1 MHIEFLVE
9 EWSSKEVLNNLLPK
23 IFDSSISYQI
33 HAFQGKRD
41 LLKKLPARLRGYKR
55 AYKARLGNDYKIVV
69 LIDEDRVDCKKL
81 KDRLENIAS
90 DTGLISKSKADLNEP
105 FQILNRIAIEEL
117 EAWFFGDIEAIVTAY
132 PKVNKNIAN
141 KKKYRN
147 PDDIGGGT
155 AEALKKL
162 LQDKDYYQGKI
173 QAAREISRYMNP
185 KNNRSKSF
193 QVFYDGLLQTIE

>member
-41 LLKKLPARLRGYKR
+41 LMKKLPNRLRGYKR

-81 KDRLENIAS
+81 KERLENISS
-90 DTGLISKSKADLNEP
+90 DAGLISKSKADLNEP

-141 KKKYRN
+141 QKKYRN

-173 QAAREISRYMNP
+173 QTAREISRYMNP

-193 QVFYDGLLQTIE
+193 QVFYFKIAQTCS